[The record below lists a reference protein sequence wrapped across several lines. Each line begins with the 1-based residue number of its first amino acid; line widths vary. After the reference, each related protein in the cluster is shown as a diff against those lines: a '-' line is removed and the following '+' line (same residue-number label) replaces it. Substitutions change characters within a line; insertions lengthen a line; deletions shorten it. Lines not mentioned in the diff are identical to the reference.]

1 MEGEEKN
8 TVLVFNGY
16 IYIWDE
22 KVLDSVVSF
31 TTSRMS
37 SIPLNCTPE
46 NGENNKSYKW
56 RKRKSNVCLVFPILH
71 VCQVIVI

>member
-1 MEGEEKN
+1 MEGAEAK

-16 IYIWDE
+16 IWDDE

-31 TTSRMS
+31 TTSRMY

-46 NGENNKSYKW
+46 NGENDKSYKW
-56 RKRKSNVCLVFPILH
+56 RKRKSNVCPVFPILH